1 MAKTMKA
8 MGFRNIKEVE
18 LLISAIEKSVSIEY
32 DKVERHM
39 LLNMEDVLGQVREM
53 FIKET
58 RKKEKANG

>member
-8 MGFRNIKEVE
+8 MVFHNIKEVE

-32 DKVERHM
+32 DKIERQM

-58 RKKEKANG
+58 RQKTNG

>member
-8 MGFRNIKEVE
+8 MVFHNIKEVE
-18 LLISAIEKSVSIEY
+18 LLISAIEKSASIEY
-32 DKVERHM
+32 DKVEKHM

-58 RKKEKANG
+58 REKTNG

>member
-1 MAKTMKA
+1 MAKTIKA
-8 MGFRNIKEVE
+8 MVFHNIKEVE

-32 DKVERHM
+32 DKIERQM

-58 RKKEKANG
+58 REKTNG

>member
-8 MGFRNIKEVE
+8 MVFHNIKEVE

-32 DKVERHM
+32 DKIERQM
-39 LLNMEDVLGQVREM
+39 LLNMEDVLEQVRQM

-58 RKKEKANG
+58 REKTNG

>member
-8 MGFRNIKEVE
+8 MVFHNIKEVE

-32 DKVERHM
+32 DKIERQM

-58 RKKEKANG
+58 REKTNG